1 MNSGFDLIPL
11 GCNMLIRVLSDIHGN
26 LAALKAVLADSAGAE
41 ADSTICLG
49 DIVGYGS
56 HPGDCI
62 NLIKKLCDEVVAGNH
77 DQGAAGLVG
86 LSHFNSDGQRAM
98 EWTREQIT
106 RNHVEWLNS
115 LPLHTFYYGIS
126 LSHAS
131 VKSPSSWIYILKSSA
146 AVDAA
151 LVAGEYLSIYG
162 HTHIPMQWSR
172 RGECSDKSAGVF
184 NDFSLINCGSV
195 GQPRDGDPRAA
206 YLLLNTEERTFHH
219 VRVKYD
225 VYAAADAIKKA
236 GLPDNLAKRLFL
248 GK

>member
-1 MNSGFDLIPL
+1 
-11 GCNMLIRVLSDIHGN
+11 MLIRVISDIHGN
-26 LAALKAVLADSAGAE
+26 LAALKAVLADPAGAE

-49 DIVGYGS
+49 DTVGYGS

-62 NLIKKLCDEVVAGNH
+62 NIVRKVCDEVVAGNH

-86 LSHFNSDGQRAM
+86 ISHFNTDGQKAM

-106 RNHVEWLNS
+106 LNHIEWINS

-131 VKSPSSWIYILKSSA
+131 VKSPSSWIYILKSPEAIDAVLA
-146 AVDAA
+146 AGD
-151 LVAGEYLSIYG
+151 YLSIYG
-162 HTHIPMQWSR
+162 HTHIPMQWNR
-172 RGECSDKSAGVF
+172 LGECSDEPAGIF
-184 NDFSLINCGSV
+184 SDFSLINCGSI

-206 YLLLNTEERTFHH
+206 YLLLNTEERTFRH

-225 VYAAADAIKKA
+225 VYAAAEAIKKA

>member
-1 MNSGFDLIPL
+1 
-11 GCNMLIRVLSDIHGN
+11 MLIRVLSDIHGN
-26 LAALKAVLADSAGAE
+26 LAALKAVLADHAGVE
-41 ADSTICLG
+41 ADSTVCLG
-49 DIVGYGS
+49 DTVGYGS

-62 NLIKKLCDEVVAGNH
+62 NIVRKVCDEVVAGNH

-86 LSHFNSDGQRAM
+86 LSHFNTDGQKAM

-106 RNHVEWLNS
+106 QNHVEWINS

-131 VKSPSSWIYILKSSA
+131 VKSPSSWIYILKSPE

-151 LVAGEYLSIYG
+151 LKTGDYLSIYG
-162 HTHIPMQWSR
+162 HTHIPMQWNR
-172 RGECSDKSAGVF
+172 LGECSDKPAGIF
-184 NDFSLINCGSV
+184 SDFSLINCGSV

-206 YLLLNTEERTFHH
+206 YLLLNTEERTFRH

-225 VYAAADAIKKA
+225 VHGAAEAIKKA

>member
-1 MNSGFDLIPL
+1 
-11 GCNMLIRVLSDIHGN
+11 MLIRVLSDIHGN
-26 LAALKAVLADSAGAE
+26 LAALKAVLADPAGAE
-41 ADSTICLG
+41 ADSTVCLG
-49 DIVGYGS
+49 DTVGYGS

-62 NLIKKLCDEVVAGNH
+62 NIVRKVCDEVVAGNH

-86 LSHFNSDGQRAM
+86 ISHFNTDGQKAM

-106 RNHVEWLNS
+106 LNHIEWINS

-131 VKSPSSWIYILKSSA
+131 VKSPSSWIYILKSPEAIDAVLA
-146 AVDAA
+146 AGD
-151 LVAGEYLSIYG
+151 YPSIYG
-162 HTHIPMQWSR
+162 HTHISMQWKR
-172 RGECSDKSAGVF
+172 CGDCSDKPTGLFA
-184 NDFSLINCGSV
+184 DYSLINCGSV

-206 YLLLNTEERTFHH
+206 YLLLNTEERTFRH

-225 VYAAADAIKKA
+225 VYGAADAIKKA
-236 GLPDNLAKRLFL
+236 GLPDNLARRLFL